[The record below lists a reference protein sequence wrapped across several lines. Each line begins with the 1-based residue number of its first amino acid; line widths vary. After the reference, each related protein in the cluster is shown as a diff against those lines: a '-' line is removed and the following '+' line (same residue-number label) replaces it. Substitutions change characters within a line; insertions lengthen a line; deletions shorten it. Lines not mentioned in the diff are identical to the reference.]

1 MSTETPSSSTPQ
13 AAPGE
18 WTTSGDVPANF
29 NPTSSDTGN
38 TKLTDS
44 DTAYREY
51 TWSFGGTAP
60 FFEKIFSATLNAELE
75 LSGKNVSIYVRSDD
89 NATVT
94 IDGIGSIS
102 SSLHR
107 PASETYFNG
116 DGSPFEGKFPVSIS
130 YNTIGGPWNLYVCV
144 RVFDKLPPPPKNECM
159 CTTGVCPLSTI
170 LNNGS
175 VDFSQPFGGT
185 PFAAGFPQGAL
196 RIYDRVPVREL
207 FSGAGLRYVHPM
219 TRKIKS
225 IEGATVVIED
235 ALHRAYTYENGRPA
249 GTSVWTDNCV
259 ETLADGRIVEV
270 LDDRTRITYG
280 ADGNV
285 EKIRSPEGVELSVSQ
300 LGIELIADEEG
311 DLAQVWSL
319 TDGLLDVVKL
329 SAKKFRVDWYKPADV
344 GEKDTE
350 TGHYTFTGTPV
361 KTFTFGDVNDDG
373 SCAEFE
379 LLEERTGTSF
389 SFHYSWRY
397 DSGAKDWVFVRGNA
411 GGADAETSTKE
422 KVFSGSGASVA
433 ISEWKQSGNGAKTL
447 AATETY
453 AYGADGEM
461 LVGRVVNGVSEYSA
475 TRVASGNG
483 LGKIASETDRAG
495 AKRNYEY
502 DTHARVVR
510 ETLDR
515 GYADLAEETL
525 YTYADVP
532 AGESADLRPRTIV
545 HKIAG
550 SIFKTETFSYDDDFE
565 NGKTET
571 HSVTANGTT
580 LSSETRYYP
589 ANTGTVAAGRVKYE
603 IRADGTATFYEYSA
617 TAIPASVN
625 LSSNLGYTKTET
637 EGAWENG
644 AFAVVPAK
652 STRIVRVF
660 DTRGNETRTE
670 KHVHTGEVFELVSW
684 ENKTYA
690 PTHKVISTER
700 SDGKTSSA
708 DYICTGAVWTID
720 ENGVRTDNT
729 FDAAKRLK
737 TSTRRGAR
745 GDVVTTY
752 GYDSQGRIISETQVA
767 GTLAKTL
774 SRTYDAFGELASE
787 TDALG
792 NTTTYTKSPDG
803 LTETVTFPDGGT
815 RITVRNA
822 HGETLSVTGTA
833 VVAQYFVYGFENGLK
848 TTCVFTGTPN
858 GLRWEKTYVDAHGRT
873 VKTARPG
880 FGENVVLYTENTYAG
895 TRLVSTA
902 STGQPGVSYAHDA
915 LGNVVE
921 TTQSAEG
928 VVEAFSAW
936 RKTATQSIYEK
947 DAGGVIWQ
955 KTTNV
960 VSCSDAGVP
969 AQTTV
974 SKTQLSHLSLA
985 LESKQVSI
993 DVRGNATTTTS
1004 SYNLNT
1010 KTRTQTTAFPQMTDS
1025 QTSVSVDGV
1034 VVSQSAPGGVSTSA
1048 VYDAFNRKI
1057 SATDARG
1064 NVTLFAYD
1072 AGDRLVSQTQTLGEE
1087 NVVTSFEYDAMNRQ
1101 TRTVFADGT
1110 FVASAYD
1117 LRGNKVAEFGNAS
1130 YPALFTFDA
1139 LNQKTGMQTFRALA
1153 GTPEEAANLT
1163 GGDATA
1169 WSYDSATGLLL
1180 SKTDAAGAYTN
1191 YTYTETGLLASRT
1204 WARGIVTTYGYD
1216 AWNQL
1221 SATSYSDGT
1230 LGITQ
1235 SYDTLGRIV
1244 STTDAAGTTT
1254 FAYDAYGAKISE
1266 AVSGVNK
1273 TITRHYDSFGRST
1286 GYSVGNTRKTT
1297 LSYDAASGRLVG
1309 LAAGSDSFAWEYLA
1323 GTGLKSKLTYP
1334 NAATA
1339 EWTYEAERD
1348 LIACV
1353 KNTVNGNVISQYD
1366 YTHDALG
1373 RRVSAAKSGTM
1384 MAAVSENLAYGYNA
1398 RSELVSAVSDVDANY
1413 NYAYAFDDIG
1423 NRKTASEAGTQ
1434 STYSANNLNQYT
1446 SITPSAEGVAE
1457 ALTYD
1462 ADGNAT
1468 LIRTSTGTWQIS
1480 YNAENRPVRWTNAE
1494 TGTVIT
1500 MTFDSQGRRTE
1511 YKSVTNGVQNTWLR
1525 FLYDGYLCIQVLYS
1539 NAPYNVFKE
1548 FVWDPTEPVAT
1559 RPLVFRYAPNSLN
1572 LFYAFDGNKNVS
1584 DVFYRLNSN
1593 GIGAH
1598 YDYAPF
1604 GAGTRTHSDSS
1615 ASFDI
1620 VSLNPFRFSSE
1631 YYDSELDLVY
1641 YNYRHY
1647 SPSLGRFLSR
1657 DPIAEQGGLNLYAFV
1672 RNRVIQ
1678 KEDIRGLTLLYE
1690 ERRVGVDEIWK
1701 IRIGSYA
1708 LTIDGKTMKP
1718 DVAIPSLGLIST
1730 SKFLEEKKGSCFC
1743 AQIISAPKIEIHVLT
1758 LLPNTKFYKTES
1770 GSTYTFSDQAM
1781 SDLEGHEDRRLSVYR
1796 NVDSA
1801 FFAPV
1806 EMTGAVA
1813 LKCGRI
1819 CKKNK
1824 SEARYALEH
1833 YILLLQLEA
1842 TLQAAHYIDEEQKRI
1857 GFENTGWDVDVKTHD
1872 NWEELYFK
1880 RLKPEVV
1887 QTVRPAIATWS
1898 TPCPES
1904 NS

>member
-13 AAPGE
+13 SAPGE

-60 FFEKIFSATLNAELE
+60 GHQKIFSATLNAELE

-130 YNTIGGPWNLYVCV
+130 YDTIGGPWNLYVCV
-144 RVFDKLPPPPKNECM
+144 RVFNELSLPPETECM

-170 LNNGS
+170 LSNGS

-207 FSGAGLRYVHPM
+207 FSGSGLRYVHPM
-219 TRKIKS
+219 TRKVKS
-225 IEGATVVIED
+225 IEGATIVIED
-235 ALHRAYTYENGRPA
+235 ALRRAYTYENGRPA
-249 GTSVWTDNCV
+249 GTSVWTDNQV
-259 ETLADGRIVEV
+259 ETLAGGRIAET

-285 EKIRSPEGVELSVSQ
+285 EKIRSPEGVELAVSQ

-311 DLAQVWSL
+311 DLSQVWSL
-319 TDGLLDVVKL
+319 TDGLLNVVKL

-344 GEKDTE
+344 GEKNTE
-350 TGHYTFTGTPV
+350 TGRYAFTGTPV

-422 KVFSGSGASVA
+422 KVFSESGASVA
-433 ISEWKQSGNGAKTL
+433 ISEWKQSGDGAKTL

-453 AYGADGEM
+453 AYGAAGEM

-475 TRVASGNG
+475 ERVAIGNG
-483 LGKIASETDRAG
+483 IGKIASETDRAG

-532 AGESADLRPRTIV
+532 VGEAFVDLRPRTIV

-580 LSSETRYYP
+580 LTSETRYYP

-637 EGAWENG
+637 EGVWENG
-644 AFAVVPAK
+644 AFALVPAK

-660 DTRGNETRTE
+660 DTSGNETRKE

-729 FDAAKRLK
+729 FDSAKRLK

-745 GDVVTTY
+745 GDIVTTY
-752 GYDSQGRIISETQVA
+752 TYDANGRVISETQVA
-767 GTLAKTL
+767 GTLSKTL

-792 NTTTYTKSPDG
+792 NTTTYTKSNDG

-858 GLRWEKTYVDAHGRT
+858 GSRWEKTYVDAHGRT

-921 TTQSAEG
+921 TTHHLPSSSSLQEEGDRAEG
-928 VVEAFSAW
+928 VVEEFSAW

-947 DAGGVIWQ
+947 DADGVIWQ
-955 KTTNV
+955 KTTNI

-974 SKTQLSHLSLA
+974 SKTQLSHLSLV

-1010 KTRTQTTAFPQMTDS
+1010 KTRTQTTAFPQMTDA

-1072 AGDRLVSQTQTLGEE
+1072 AGDRLVSQTQTLGDE

-1101 TRTVFADGT
+1101 TKTTFADGS
-1110 FVASAYD
+1110 FVSSAYD
-1117 LRGNKVAEFGNAS
+1117 LRGNKLAEFGNAS
-1130 YPALFTFDA
+1130 YPVLFTFDE
-1139 LNQKTGMQTFRALA
+1139 LNQKIGMRTFRALA
-1153 GTPEEAANLT
+1153 GTPEELANLT

-1169 WSYDSATGLLL
+1169 WSYDAATGLLL

-1191 YTYTETGLLASRT
+1191 YTYTETGLLATRT

-1221 SATSYSDGT
+1221 
-1230 LGITQ
+1230 
-1235 SYDTLGRIV
+1235 V
-1244 STTDAAGTTT
+1244 STTYSDATPGVAQT
-1254 FAYDAYGAKISE
+1254 YDALGRVVSVSDASGTRTNVYDADGNLTSE
-1266 AVSGVNK
+1266 TLLGGGK
-1273 TITRHYDSFGRST
+1273 THLLTELYDAFGRSL
-1286 GYSVGNTRKTT
+1286 GYTYAKDGSVQQTVGT
-1297 LSYDAASGRLVG
+1297 SYDAASGRIATASFLHG
-1309 LAAGSDSFAWEYLA
+1309 GAAKTFSYNYLA
-1323 GTGLKSKLTYP
+1323 GTPLLASLACPSNLTIEH
-1334 NAATA
+1334 A
-1339 EWTYEAERD
+1339 YEAGRD
-1348 LIACV
+1348 LVAGITIRRGAGTNV
-1353 KNTVNGNVISQYD
+1353 VLRNYTYDTLARPLTRSTSRNGTTQND
-1366 YTHDALG
+1366 TF
-1373 RRVSAAKSGTM
+1373 
-1384 MAAVSENLAYGYNA
+1384 GYNS
-1398 RSELVSAVSDVDANY
+1398 RSELVSATLGNDE
-1413 NYAYAFDDIG
+1413 YAYAFDNIG
-1423 NRKTASEAGTQ
+1423 NRNTASEAGTQ
-1434 STYSANNLNQYT
+1434 SAYSTNNLNQYT
-1446 SITPSAEGVAE
+1446 EISLGEASASP
-1457 ALTYD
+1457 LQYD
-1462 ADGNAT
+1462 ADGNVT
-1468 LIRTSTGTWQIS
+1468 LVQTSTGTWTIT
-1480 YNAENRPVRWTNAE
+1480 YNAENRPVRFENA
-1494 TGTVIT
+1494 GTQTVVECRY
-1500 MTFDSQGRRTE
+1500 DSQGRRFE
-1511 YKSVTNGVQNTWLR
+1511 KKVTVAGTTTLHHR
-1525 FLYDGYLCIQVLYS
+1525 YIYRGYLQIAALDLTRS
-1539 NAPYNVFKE
+1539 NHPALWLVT
-1548 FVWDPTEPVAT
+1548 WDPSQPTAT
-1559 RPLVFRYAPNSLN
+1559 RPLAIQKDGTWFTYGYDITKNICEVFGPAGYIRTSYS
-1572 LFYAFDGNKNVS
+1572 
-1584 DVFYRLNSN
+1584 
-1593 GIGAH
+1593 
-1598 YDYAPF
+1598 YAPF
-1604 GAGTRTHSDSS
+1604 GSVS
-1615 ASFDI
+1615 ASENGVVQNFQW
-1620 VSLNPFRFSSE
+1620 SSE
-1631 YYDSELDLVY
+1631 FYDSELDLVY

-1657 DPIAEQGGLNLYAFV
+1657 DPIEEQGGLNLYAFV
-1672 RNRVIQ
+1672 RNNNLIHVDQRGNACCRTDESISNYVQSGEGLPSPGPGDQINICWFPRECTP
-1678 KEDIRGLTLLYE
+1678 KDYSSWFLIRFPKTIAGAKNLLESRIGDHIRGKLCKSKAKTFNPE
-1690 ERRVGVDEIWK
+1690 ELGV
-1701 IRIGSYA
+1701 
-1708 LTIDGKTMKP
+1708 
-1718 DVAIPSLGLIST
+1718 
-1730 SKFLEEKKGSCFC
+1730 
-1743 AQIISAPKIEIHVLT
+1743 
-1758 LLPNTKFYKTES
+1758 
-1770 GSTYTFSDQAM
+1770 
-1781 SDLEGHEDRRLSVYR
+1781 LS
-1796 NVDSA
+1796 
-1801 FFAPV
+1801 
-1806 EMTGAVA
+1806 
-1813 LKCGRI
+1813 
-1819 CKKNK
+1819 
-1824 SEARYALEH
+1824 
-1833 YILLLQLEA
+1833 
-1842 TLQAAHYIDEEQKRI
+1842 
-1857 GFENTGWDVDVKTHD
+1857 DVDIQPDMKRFGDRPQTWYERVVCLGSFELKFEKVNISWKKD
-1872 NWEELYFK
+1872 NFSFTAVMYVWEQTGVSPDEGESESWLSPVCGK
-1880 RLKPEVV
+1880 RLIRMGE
-1887 QTVRPAIATWS
+1887 WS
-1898 TPCPES
+1898 LSGKGNCCGE
-1904 NS
+1904 